1 MLRASQEEHDPR
13 VCAIG
18 INKCPLRK
26 MKLSTYL
33 SLNAPAVLPFP
44 VTEMIASSKFHDE
57 AASATPAPKS
67 SNEGINERR
76 NRIVELCCCRVW
88 NSWSFKAAYNWKVSL
103 GTLRNPVAVVAPLSA
118 SLPFSII
125 GFTLSVWPHNE
136 RFNFFSDSSMNLLYY
151 CHW

>member
-1 MLRASQEEHDPR
+1 MLRALQEEHDPR

-26 MKLSTYL
+26 MKLSTHL

-67 SNEGINERR
+67 SNEGINECR
-76 NRIVELCCCRVW
+76 NRIVELCCFGFEIRGASRPRTIERC
-88 NSWSFKAAYNWKVSL
+88 
-103 GTLRNPVAVVAPLSA
+103 LSELCA
-118 SLPFSII
+118 IRP
-125 GFTLSVWPHNE
+125 P
-136 RFNFFSDSSMNLLYY
+136 
-151 CHW
+151 